1 MEMKVVLSIAG
12 SDSGGGAGIQAD
24 LKTFE
29 AHGVFGTTAI
39 TSITAQNTSGV
50 RAIADVPVDVIAA
63 QIDAVFDDFAVAAVK
78 IGMVRNAA
86 MIHCIAERLRERSVD
101 IPIVLDPV
109 MIATSGDRL
118 MRDDAVAAIVSHL
131 IPLAMLVTPNL
142 DEAEVLSGMSI
153 HDVDEMGKAA
163 VEIVQRGAR
172 AVLLKG
178 GHLPQ
183 RETAIQEVIDVLFDG
198 EREHR
203 FTAPWI
209 PTTSTH
215 GTGCTLS
222 SAIAANLALGV
233 GLVDAVR
240 HAQVYVHEAIVHA
253 PGLGN
258 GSGPLFHGWKHG
270 NRSRDT

>member
-39 TSITAQNTSGV
+39 TSVTAQNTCGV

-63 QIDAVFDDFAVAAVK
+63 QIDAVFDDFPVAAVK

-86 MIHCIAERLRERSVD
+86 MIQCVAERLRERAGNV
-101 IPIVLDPV
+101 PVVLDPV
-109 MIATSGDRL
+109 MVATSGDRL
-118 MRDDAVAAIVSHL
+118 MRDDAVAAIVSDL
-131 IPLAMLVTPNL
+131 IPLATLVTPNL
-142 DEAEVLSGMSI
+142 DESEVLSGISI
-153 HDVDEMGKAA
+153 RTIEDMGKAA
-163 VEIVQRGAR
+163 REIVERGAP

-183 RETAIQEVIDVLFDG
+183 RDAAIQEVTDILFDG
-198 EREHR
+198 GVEHF
-203 FTAPWI
+203 FTAGWI

-222 SAIAANLALGV
+222 SAIAANLARG
-233 GLVDAVR
+233 GHLVDAVR
-240 HAQVYVHEAIVHA
+240 DAHDFVHEAIARA
-253 PGLGN
+253 PGFGK
-258 GSGPLFHGWKHG
+258 GSGPLFYGWNHRTHGK
-270 NRSRDT
+270 

>member
-29 AHGVFGTTAI
+29 AHRVFGTTAI
-39 TSITAQNTSGV
+39 TSVTAQNTCGV
-50 RAIADVPVDVIAA
+50 RAIADLPLDVIAA
-63 QIDAVFDDFAVAAVK
+63 QIDAVFDDFPVAAVK

-86 MIHCIAERLRERSVD
+86 MIHCVAERLRERAAD
-101 IPIVLDPV
+101 IPVVLDPV

-118 MRDDAVAAIVSHL
+118 MRDDAVVAIVSDL
-131 IPLAMLVTPNL
+131 IPLALLVTPNL

-153 HDVDEMGKAA
+153 DNVDDMGKAA
-163 VEIVQRGAR
+163 REIVLRGAR
-172 AVLLKG
+172 GVLLKG

-183 RETAIQEVIDVLFDG
+183 RDAGRQEVTDILFDG
-198 EREHR
+198 EREYH
-203 FTAPWI
+203 FTASWI

-222 SAIAANLALGV
+222 SAIAANLALGCS
-233 GLVDAVR
+233 LVDAVSR
-240 HAQVYVHEAIVHA
+240 AQEYVHEAISHA
-253 PGLGN
+253 PGLGK
-258 GSGPLFHGWKHG
+258 GSGPLFHGWNQSK
-270 NRSRDT
+270 DQ